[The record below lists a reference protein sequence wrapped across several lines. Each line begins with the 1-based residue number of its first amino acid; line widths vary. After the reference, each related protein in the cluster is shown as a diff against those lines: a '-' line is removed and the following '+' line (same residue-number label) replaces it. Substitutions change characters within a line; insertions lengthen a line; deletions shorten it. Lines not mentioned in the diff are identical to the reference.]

1 MIDGLAHPLEALLDA
16 RLIVRVPAS
25 RPIDYAS
32 GYWAQIEAE
41 RRQQLSDQLLPYWL
55 HIAGAY
61 EAALNSPVSGDN
73 DVVKISA
80 KIEHWPQTFDGQQ
93 YTQRP
98 SRLCLKT
105 KLAAPITTDSFM

>member
-73 DVVKISA
+73 VRTATVAFMS
-80 KIEHWPQTFDGQQ
+80 ENQTGGADN
-93 YTQRP
+93 
-98 SRLCLKT
+98 
-105 KLAAPITTDSFM
+105 D